1 MTAFAGT
8 GARTTALLTG
18 TSGVQTLGDVGL
30 NGGRVRVV
38 CDTVETV
45 AVVDTASTLWMARLP
60 SNARI
65 LHTSQLSWDD
75 LATAG
80 SPVLGIGT
88 FNPSGRSGITD
99 NSTSLNASLDLA
111 TATAGKAFLADFVN
125 TGKRLWELAGATSDP
140 KQMIDI
146 IGTFS
151 AAATTTVG
159 TISWAILYTV
169 D

>member
-8 GARTTALLTG
+8 GARTTALLGG

-30 NGGRVRVV
+30 NGGRVCCV

-80 SPVLGIGT
+80 ALVLGIGT

-99 NSTSLNASLDLA
+99 NSTSLNSALDLA
-111 TATAGKAFLADFVN
+111 TLT
-125 TGKRLWELAGATSDP
+125 
-140 KQMIDI
+140 
-146 IGTFS
+146 
-151 AAATTTVG
+151 
-159 TISWAILYTV
+159 
-169 D
+169 